1 MEVYQDAQSPV
12 EKRVAAYLIL
22 MKNPDQALVRDIVNN
37 LGNVRDEELKSFV
50 VSHLNNIRY
59 SEEPQMRR
67 WVRANNNII

>member
-37 LGNVRDEELKSFV
+37 LGNVRDKELKSFV

>member
-67 WVRANNNII
+67 